1 MITFLEQ
8 RLDVGYDYGTTGSTG
23 QRKRSTVVTTAGR
36 ISRVYLAV
44 NGYGRFEL
52 GGRTVSRAHYERIF
66 NFLIGVDGFGF
77 RFKDWADYKAV
88 GQAIGTGDG
97 TSQTWQLKR
106 SYGAV
111 TAVDKDITKI
121 ASGTAKIYYDG
132 VLQGVT
138 VDENTGTWTATV
150 GNGVVVTADFEFDKK
165 VICMTDDLMRDFVA
179 FSDDAR
185 TAIGINSIV
194 LKEIP

>member
-1 MITFLEQ
+1 M
-8 RLDVGYDYGTTGSTG
+8 
-23 QRKRSTVVTTAGR
+23 VTTAGQ

-77 RFKDWADYKAV
+77 RFKDWADYKAA
-88 GQAIGTGDG
+88 GQVIGTGDG
-97 TSQTWQLKR
+97 TSQEWQLKR

-111 TAVDKDITKI
+111 TSVDRDVTKI
-121 ASGTAKIYYDG
+121 VTGTVNIYYDG
-132 VLQGVT
+132 VLQAVA
-138 VDENTGTWTATV
+138 VDENTGAWTATV

-165 VICMTDDLMRDFVA
+165 VVCMTDDLMRDFVA
-179 FSDDAR
+179 YADDTR
-185 TAIGINSIV
+185 TAIGINSII
-194 LKEIP
+194 LREIP